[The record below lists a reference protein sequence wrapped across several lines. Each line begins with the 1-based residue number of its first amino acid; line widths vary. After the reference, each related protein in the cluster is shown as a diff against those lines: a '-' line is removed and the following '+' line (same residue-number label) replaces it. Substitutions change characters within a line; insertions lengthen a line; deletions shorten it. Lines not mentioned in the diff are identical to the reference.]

1 MVSFWLNLFLSF
13 TNGAVAE
20 NSDAYIVILQPG
32 SLICDR
38 NFAARKCWQLDGN
51 GQIDILAAGGNS
63 VEGKGSAD
71 YPGCLTVLEAAGHDD
86 GTHIVR
92 FCSYG
97 EFAFFVGATNRMFDK
112 QASGSGTCPCPQN
125 VFNLFV
131 YQIVMDTIGTE
142 DDAVTRVDRDLVRVN
157 GWGQWATQRLG
168 NTTSQPEIAVFRI
181 R

>member
-1 MVSFWLNLFLSF
+1 MGMVKSIFSPQEETQWKGKVL
-13 TNGAVAE
+13 
-20 NSDAYIVILQPG
+20 
-32 SLICDR
+32 LI
-38 NFAARKCWQLDGN
+38 
-51 GQIDILAAGGNS
+51 ILAVS
-63 VEGKGSAD
+63 Q
-71 YPGCLTVLEAAGHDD
+71 YLEAAGHDD

-142 DDAVTRVDRDLVRVN
+142 EDAVTRVDRDLVRVN

-168 NTTSQPEIAVFRI
+168 NTTSQPEIAVFCI